1 MHPGWLTIGYD
12 LNLLGDQPEAI
23 KNNKYAERLAAGE
36 TRAIETL
43 QKGFRAYCK
52 VPTVARERV
61 RAALNVDPHFD
72 VIVTCKNS

>member
-1 MHPGWLTIGYD
+1 MTIRFTAI
-12 LNLLGDQPEAI
+12 LWMAFLLASCGAANMEGF
-23 KNNKYAERLAAGE
+23 AERLAAGE

>member
-1 MHPGWLTIGYD
+1 
-12 LNLLGDQPEAI
+12 
-23 KNNKYAERLAAGE
+23 
-36 TRAIETL
+36 
-43 QKGFRAYCK
+43 